1 MLKSALIYSAIVLL
15 VCSIYVMS
23 SPISPQKRTCGSDLN
38 DRVSRICLPRGGYQR
53 HSNHS
58 RSKRSIV
65 KECCWNVCPDSNIF
79 YYCSN
84 QNVLVDS
91 SLPANDAVRST
102 TVYYHTEQQNDG
114 SVEDLV
120 TERSIMSTNLNF
132 FKSRQYGTISPEFRK
147 EAIYVG

>member
-1 MLKSALIYSAIVLL
+1 MLKGVFIYTVVVVLL
-15 VCSIYVMS
+15 CSIYVMS
-23 SPISPQKRTCGSDLN
+23 SPMQRTCGSDLN

-84 QNVLVDS
+84 QNVVADS
-91 SLPANDAVRST
+91 LLQSINDAITSA
-102 TVYYHTEQQNDG
+102 TVNIHTERSKQNDDA
-114 SVEDLV
+114 VEDLV
-120 TERSIMSTNLNF
+120 TEPSVLSTNLDF